1 VEHRALVG
9 GTVTALVIRRLV
21 GLVPTLLAVSV
32 LVFFIMSM
40 GPSPTAVLQEYGNM
54 TAEDIAKIA
63 HERGWDKP
71 KIQQYL
77 GWLGG
82 YVTGDWGESVR
93 TLQPVAEMIFER
105 LPLTLTIA
113 SFALFFS
120 VGIGLPLG
128 AYVAVRKYSK
138 IDYATTFITLAL
150 MAMPGFFLALVLQLM
165 AVKLRDATGG
175 VVFYTSG
182 IPDGGATIEWI
193 QRLALPVATLTLT
206 HIAIWVRYQRGE
218 LLNVLGQEYIKAA
231 RAKGLPE
238 RVVFM
243 RHAVRNAV
251 LPIITLIAIDM
262 GKLVAGAIIVESVFG
277 LPGIG
282 TLVLDSVNGH
292 DTPVVLAVLMLVAGM
307 MVLCSLMADLLY
319 GLLDPRVGRA

>member
-1 VEHRALVG
+1 MIALI
-9 GTVTALVIRRLV
+9 LRRIL
-21 GLVPTLLAVSV
+21 GLIPTLLAVSL

-40 GPSPTAVLQEYGNM
+40 GPSPTAALQEYGNLS
-54 TAEDIAKIA
+54 AEDVAKIA

-71 KIQQYL
+71 RIEQYV
-77 GWLGG
+77 GWLAG

-93 TLQPVAEMIFER
+93 TLQPVQEMVFER

-113 SFALFFS
+113 SLSLLFS

-128 AYVAVRKYSK
+128 AYVAVRKYSHV
-138 IDYATTFITLAL
+138 DYITTFLTLAL
-150 MAMPGFFLALVLQLM
+150 MAMPGFFLAIVLQLL
-165 AVKLRDATGG
+165 AVKLRDTTGS

-182 IPDGGATIEWI
+182 IPDEGATIEWV
-193 QRLALPVATLTLT
+193 QRLALPVVTLTLT

-231 RAKGLPE
+231 RAKGLPD
-238 RVVFM
+238 RLIFM
-243 RHAVRNAV
+243 RHVIRNAV

-292 DTPVVLAVLMLVAGM
+292 DTPVVLAILMLVAVM
-307 MVLCSLMADLLY
+307 MVVFSTIADLLY
-319 GLLDPRVGRA
+319 GVLDPRVGRA

>member
-1 VEHRALVG
+1 MIALI
-9 GTVTALVIRRLV
+9 LRRFL
-21 GLVPTLLAVSV
+21 GLIPTLLAVSL

-40 GPSPTAVLQEYGNM
+40 GPSPTAALQEYGNLS
-54 TAEDIAKIA
+54 AEDVAKIA

-71 KIQQYL
+71 RIEQYV
-77 GWLGG
+77 GWLTG

-93 TLQPVAEMIFER
+93 TLQPVQEMVFER

-113 SFALFFS
+113 SLSLLFS

-128 AYVAVRKYSK
+128 AYVAVRKYSHV
-138 IDYATTFITLAL
+138 DYITTFLTLAL
-150 MAMPGFFLALVLQLM
+150 MAMPGFFLAIVLQLL
-165 AVKLRDATGG
+165 AVKLRDTTGS

-182 IPDGGATIEWI
+182 IPDEGATIEWV

-231 RAKGLPE
+231 RAKGLPD
-238 RVVFM
+238 RLIFM
-243 RHAVRNAV
+243 RHVIRNAV

-292 DTPVVLAVLMLVAGM
+292 DTPVVLAILMLVAVM
-307 MVLCSLMADLLY
+307 MVVFSTIADLLY
-319 GLLDPRVGRA
+319 GVLDPRVGRA